1 MRASV
6 TVRPATSGD
15 ISALLG
21 LWMQAQDNWRRG
33 ERSRLAQAPAEVAA
47 RLEELVEGP
56 DVEVLVAA
64 AGAEPVGMTMLEPTA
79 LGALS
84 ELSTLQ
90 MSYTVVS
97 HQHRRRGVG
106 RALVAAA
113 TAYAE
118 ERGLSSVLVDVPPG
132 LRDAHRFYARLGFA
146 PAVTRRSAPVSLLR
160 RRLATP
166 ARRLTVDDLVRL
178 RSRPRPGMAAR
189 SRLGLDA
196 DRPTGRS
203 RPARPA
209 RPA

>member
-1 MRASV
+1 VRSPVAI
-6 TVRPATSGD
+6 RPATRADLPS
-15 ISALLG
+15 LLG
-21 LWMQAQDNWRRG
+21 LWLEARDNWRQG
-33 ERSRLAQAPAEVAA
+33 ERSRLVQAPTAVAA
-47 RLEELVEGP
+47 RLEALVGGG
-56 DVEVLVAA
+56 DVQVLVAT
-64 AGAEPVGMTMLEPTA
+64 AGAEPVGMTMLVPTTV
-79 LGALS
+79 GVVP
-84 ELSTLQ
+84 ELRALQ
-90 MSYTVVS
+90 MSHTVVS
-97 HQHRRRGVG
+97 SPSRHRGVG

-118 ERGLSSVLVDVPPG
+118 ELGLGTVLVDVPTG
-132 LRDAHRFYARLGFA
+132 LREAHRFYARLGFA